1 MKIKELQKS
10 VNVAWSPETQ
20 DRILLAAGSAAQQL
34 LDTSFNSSNP
44 LLELY
49 SLNLSD
55 TSYDLELVGSQQSD
69 HKFHKL
75 VWTPFDNSNQFSNG
89 LIVGGCE
96 SGYLKIYNVSKI
108 LAGED
113 ALVAQSNKHTG
124 PVRTLDYNPFK
135 TNLIASAT
143 SESEIFIWDVNNTS
157 VPMTPGQKTQPLEDV
172 CGIAWNLQVQHILAS
187 TFATRCVVWDLRKN
201 EPIIK
206 LSDSQSR
213 VRWRA
218 VNWHPDIA
226 TQLWLASEDDQT
238 PVIQLWDL
246 RYATAPSKTLQ
257 IHSRGVLGMALCP
270 KDTELMIS
278 CAKDNKILCWNTSSE
293 DNHGEIL
300 SEIASTSSWYSDITW
315 CPKNPA
321 LVAAS
326 SFDGNVSVYSLFGG
340 AQQQVQTSNKIAD
353 SFPGMESIPQEYS
366 TQTAAHAQIFHDLKR
381 PPKWFKRP
389 SGISFGF
396 GGKFVTFNGTN
407 KTVEIKQLITDE
419 SLVKKST
426 ELENVL
432 AQGNYVEYCRQ
443 KADDSSDQHKRY
455 IWYFLKA
462 YFEEN
467 PTSEFLNLLG
477 YHSED
482 IASKFNKFVD
492 DKDTQSNAVDGVTNQ
507 MAQLNRNQDGFD
519 MNGLNEST
527 AGKIPYKLST
537 SGSEGLICEALLTG
551 NIAAAVELCMNA
563 GRSTDAIILAS
574 LGGSDLLA
582 KTQYRYL
589 KNNDSF
595 ISNLISAMVMAD
607 WSGVI
612 SQCTIDSWKEALVAA
627 LTHSKD
633 QSNLLCERLGERMQ
647 MESGG
652 DLSIIQDS
660 ILCYICAGN
669 IERIVDAWCTING
682 HDSLDDSG
690 KLQELIEI
698 VILLNKGME
707 RHGQNIPVYGRYA
720 ELLSKYASL
729 LAAQGSLEMALT
741 YVGTSCDDPHI
752 VDLRERL
759 YYALGHKNQSN
770 VMQQRQRTV
779 SGFGQ
784 NYQTGPR
791 LSHPRTVSTS
801 STGMPTSTFN
811 PVLPN
816 STPNVMPPTTF
827 NTGLPNSGMTNNYV
841 DPMSQM
847 WSQNQVQPQLQQVP
861 KPPTFMNPLE
871 NVPQPPRP
879 ASVSSVSSQSNT
891 TSGPPKPK
899 RLLDPSVQSNAG
911 YGQMPPS
918 APYNPNP
925 QFNTNPIQ
933 PAFNTQPINQMPLQT
948 QPQMMSSWDQ
958 QNVYGYQNNNN
969 AMNGNLAPPPMPQQ
983 ALKNPT
989 PPPGWN
995 DPPEFK
1001 PKSQFISTKSDMSA
1015 VHAGTKKWLQKHS
1028 DGYSNSSSTS
1038 CEVKKDVS
1046 VAAPIM
1052 HPIFGASDPNQ
1063 VPPANNMMNPA
1074 MLNPAMPGQN
1084 QYDQSYGT
1092 SQPPTQMQP
1101 AAPMN
1106 IMNPTNFYQPQ
1117 QQQQPQMQ
1125 DNSNMINYQN
1135 FNSFVGAPQQQQ
1147 QQQEMPVKPP
1157 VQEVVKEKPPL
1168 PEEFIYLQTVL
1179 EELKTQCINRAT
1191 NPQMKRKL
1199 DDVSR
1204 RLESL
1209 YDLLRDNRLSTNT
1222 LESLNQMV
1230 QLIQIGDYANCLGLH
1245 TQMVS
1250 GPEFAKIATF
1260 MPGMKIL
1267 IQLAIQLQVFL
1278 R

>member
-10 VNVAWSPETQ
+10 VNVAWSPESQ

-75 VWTPFDNSNQFSNG
+75 VWAPFDNSNQYPNG

-113 ALVAQSNKHTG
+113 ALVAQSNKHIG

-172 CGIAWNLQVQHILAS
+172 CGVAWNLQVQHILAS

-300 SEIASTSSWYSDITW
+300 SEIASTSSWYSEITW

-407 KTVEIKQLITDE
+407 KTIEIKQLITDE
-419 SLVKKST
+419 NLVKKST

-432 AQGNYVEYCRQ
+432 TQGNYVDYCRQ

-477 YHSED
+477 YHTED
-482 IASKFNKFVD
+482 IASKFSKFVD
-492 DKDTQSNAVDGVTNQ
+492 DKDSTSNNVDGVTNQ
-507 MAQLNRNQDGFD
+507 MAQLNRNRFLIQKIDSIDDPSSDATDLSNQDD
-519 MNGLNEST
+519 MNGINEST

-551 NIAAAVELCMNA
+551 NITSAVELCMNA

-669 IERIVDAWCTING
+669 IERIVDAWCTVNG

-759 YYALGHKNQSN
+759 YYALGHKNQSSII
-770 VMQQRQRTV
+770 QQRQRST

-784 NYQTGPR
+784 NFQTGPR

-801 STGMPTSTFN
+801 STGMATNNFN
-811 PVLPN
+811 AGLPN
-816 STPNVMPPTTF
+816 SSTNVMPPTTF
-827 NTGLPNSGMTNNYV
+827 NTGLPNSGLTNNYV
-841 DPMSQM
+841 DQM
-847 WSQNQVQPQLQQVP
+847 WSQSPVQLQLQPVP
-861 KPPTFMNPLE
+861 KPPTFMNPVE
-871 NVPQPPRP
+871 NISQPPRP
-879 ASVSSVSSQSNT
+879 SSVSSVSSQSNTT

-911 YGQMPPS
+911 YGQIPPS

-925 QFNTNPIQ
+925 HFNNNPIQ
-933 PAFNTQPINQMPLQT
+933 PAFNTQPINTMPLQT

-958 QNVYGYQNNNN
+958 QNVYGYQNTNNN
-969 AMNGNLAPPPMPQQ
+969 AMNGNLAPPPMPQH
-983 ALKNPT
+983 AIKNPT

-1001 PKSQFISTKSDMSA
+1001 PKSQVNI
-1015 VHAGTKKWLQKHS
+1015 
-1028 DGYSNSSSTS
+1028 YS
-1038 CEVKKDVS
+1038 
-1046 VAAPIM
+1046 
-1052 HPIFGASDPNQ
+1052 Q
-1063 VPPANNMMNPA
+1063 
-1074 MLNPAMPGQN
+1074 
-1084 QYDQSYGT
+1084 
-1092 SQPPTQMQP
+1092 
-1101 AAPMN
+1101 
-1106 IMNPTNFYQPQ
+1106 
-1117 QQQQPQMQ
+1117 
-1125 DNSNMINYQN
+1125 
-1135 FNSFVGAPQQQQ
+1135 
-1147 QQQEMPVKPP
+1147 
-1157 VQEVVKEKPPL
+1157 
-1168 PEEFIYLQTVL
+1168 
-1179 EELKTQCINRAT
+1179 
-1191 NPQMKRKL
+1191 
-1199 DDVSR
+1199 
-1204 RLESL
+1204 
-1209 YDLLRDNRLSTNT
+1209 
-1222 LESLNQMV
+1222 
-1230 QLIQIGDYANCLGLH
+1230 
-1245 TQMVS
+1245 
-1250 GPEFAKIATF
+1250 
-1260 MPGMKIL
+1260 
-1267 IQLAIQLQVFL
+1267 
-1278 R
+1278 

>member
-507 MAQLNRNQDGFD
+507 MAQLNRIDSIDDPSSDATDLSNQDGFD

-1001 PKSQFISTKSDMSA
+1001 PKSQ
-1015 VHAGTKKWLQKHS
+1015 
-1028 DGYSNSSSTS
+1028 
-1038 CEVKKDVS
+1038 VKKDVS

>member
-10 VNVAWSPETQ
+10 VNVAWSPESQ

-75 VWTPFDNSNQFSNG
+75 VWAPFDNSNQYPNG

-113 ALVAQSNKHTG
+113 ALVAQSNKHIG

-172 CGIAWNLQVQHILAS
+172 CGVAWNLQVQHILAS

-300 SEIASTSSWYSDITW
+300 SEIASTSSWYSEITW

-407 KTVEIKQLITDE
+407 KTIEIKQLITDE
-419 SLVKKST
+419 NLVKKST

-432 AQGNYVEYCRQ
+432 TQGNYVDYCRQ

-477 YHSED
+477 YHTED
-482 IASKFNKFVD
+482 IASKFSKFVD
-492 DKDTQSNAVDGVTNQ
+492 DKDSTSNNVDGVTNQ
-507 MAQLNRNQDGFD
+507 MAQLNRIDSIDDPSSDATDLSNQDD
-519 MNGLNEST
+519 MNGINEST

-551 NIAAAVELCMNA
+551 NITSAVELCMNA

-669 IERIVDAWCTING
+669 IERIVDAWCTVNG

-759 YYALGHKNQSN
+759 YYALGHKNQSSII
-770 VMQQRQRTV
+770 QQRQRST

-784 NYQTGPR
+784 NFQTGPR

-801 STGMPTSTFN
+801 STGMATNNFN
-811 PVLPN
+811 AGLPN
-816 STPNVMPPTTF
+816 SSTNVMPPTTF
-827 NTGLPNSGMTNNYV
+827 NTGLPNSGLTNNYV
-841 DPMSQM
+841 DQM
-847 WSQNQVQPQLQQVP
+847 WSQSPVQLQLQPVP
-861 KPPTFMNPLE
+861 KPPTFMNPVE
-871 NVPQPPRP
+871 NISQPPRP
-879 ASVSSVSSQSNT
+879 SSVSSVSSQSNTT

-911 YGQMPPS
+911 YGQIPPS

-925 QFNTNPIQ
+925 HFNNNPIQ
-933 PAFNTQPINQMPLQT
+933 PAFNTQPINTMPLQT

-958 QNVYGYQNNNN
+958 QNVYGYQNTNNN
-969 AMNGNLAPPPMPQQ
+969 AMNGNLAPPPMPQH
-983 ALKNPT
+983 AIKNPT

-1001 PKSQFISTKSDMSA
+1001 PKSQ
-1015 VHAGTKKWLQKHS
+1015 L
-1028 DGYSNSSSTS
+1028 
-1038 CEVKKDVS
+1038 KKDVS
-1046 VAAPIM
+1046 AAPIM

-1063 VPPANNMMNPA
+1063 VPPANNMINPL
-1074 MLNPAMPGQN
+1074 MPAQN
-1084 QYDQSYGT
+1084 QYEQQSYGT
-1092 SQPPTQMQP
+1092 AQPPTQMQP
-1101 AAPMN
+1101 TAPMSV
-1106 IMNPTNFYQPQ
+1106 MNPTNFYQPQ
-1117 QQQQPQMQ
+1117 QQQQQQMP
-1125 DNSNMINYQN
+1125 DNSNNMINYQN
-1135 FNSFVGAPQQQQ
+1135 FNSFVGAPQQQ
-1147 QQQEMPVKPP
+1147 EMPVQPT